1 MKPVLNYKDARLAK
15 IYSSHGVLCMRE
27 RAGGK
32 REFKFFNVD
41 NLPETWK
48 IVGVARL
55 AISGLTISEAI
66 YSYNKELKNVRI
78 ISRKRIVSK

>member
-1 MKPVLNYKDARLAK
+1 MAKPILNLKDKRLTK
-15 IYSSHGVLCMRE
+15 IYSTHGALCYRE
-27 RAGGK
+27 IAGK

-48 IVGVARL
+48 LLGVARL
-55 AISGLTISEAI
+55 ATSGLTISEAI

-78 ISRKRIVSK
+78 KSRKKPVRE